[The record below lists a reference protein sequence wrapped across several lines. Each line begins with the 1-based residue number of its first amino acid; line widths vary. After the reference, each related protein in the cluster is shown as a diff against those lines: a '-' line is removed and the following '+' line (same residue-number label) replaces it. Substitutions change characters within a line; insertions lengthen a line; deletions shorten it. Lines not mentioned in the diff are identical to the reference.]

1 MRNAALA
8 LALLLLAAGA
18 PPANVTNWTMNADGM
33 VDVYLSGNKLQ
44 FVYPRVIVFDKDGY
58 RVYTAQG
65 YGGSHSVPD
74 IMRAIQTP
82 PKKNAPRIEGFAAW
96 LWADGKPLDPATLKG
111 RPTVAELGA
120 PWCGPC
126 HQLEAELR
134 KVPGINLLVINA
146 DAQGRMDELKAA
158 LKKRLGQQ

>member
-1 MRNAALA
+1 MRKAALA
-8 LALLLLAAGA
+8 LALLMLAAGG
-18 PPANVTNWTMNADGM
+18 PSANVTRWTMTADGI
-33 VDVYLSGNKLQ
+33 VDIYAKDGKLQ

-74 IMRAIQTP
+74 IMRAMQTP
-82 PKKNAPRIEGFAAW
+82 PRKDAPRIDGFAAW
-96 LWADGKPLDPATLKG
+96 LYADGKPLNPATLKG

-126 HQLEAELR
+126 HQLEAELS

-146 DAQGRMDELKAA
+146 DAQGRGPELAAA

>member
-1 MRNAALA
+1 MRKAAFA
-8 LALLLLAAGA
+8 LALLMLAAGA
-18 PPANVTNWTMNADGM
+18 PPANVTDWTMTADGII
-33 VDVYLSGNKLQ
+33 DIYAADGKLQ
-44 FVYPRVIVFDKDGY
+44 FAYPRVIVFDKDGY

-134 KVPGINLLVINA
+134 KMPGINLLVINA
-146 DAQGRMDELKAA
+146 DAQGRKEELQAA
-158 LKKRLGQQ
+158 LKRRLEQH